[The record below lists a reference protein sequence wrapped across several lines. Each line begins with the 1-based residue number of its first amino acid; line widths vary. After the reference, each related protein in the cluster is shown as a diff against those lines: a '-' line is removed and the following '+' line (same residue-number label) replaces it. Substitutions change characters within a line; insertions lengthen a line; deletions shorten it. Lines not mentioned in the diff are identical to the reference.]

1 MDGFFLLNKEKGITS
16 NQLVQKIKKNLSL
29 KKVGHLGTLDPM
41 ATGLMVI
48 AVNRATKFS
57 SYFLESDKSY
67 YATVKLGT
75 STDTDDALGSIIE
88 TSDNFPT
95 KEKTYKVLNSFH
107 GKSLQKA
114 PYYSA
119 LKHKGKPLYKY
130 AREGDLISKPP
141 REINIFSI
149 KDFIFNHDEFSF
161 LIHCSKGTYIR
172 SIARDLGKKLGCCA
186 HLSGL
191 KRVSQG
197 KFNINQASDIEMV
210 ETNNLIS
217 IEEAFKEF
225 SDIKLRN
232 DQLKIFLNGGKL
244 KNINSEDNDYRIYDL
259 SSNFL
264 GLGNVSDNVLAIK
277 RLV

>member
-1 MDGFFLLNKEKGITS
+1 MNGFFLLNKEKGITS
-16 NQLVQKIKKNLSL
+16 NQLVQNIKKGLRL

-67 YATVKLGT
+67 CATIKLGS
-75 STDTDDALGSIIE
+75 STDTDDALGKIIE
-88 TSDNFPT
+88 TSNNLPT
-95 KEKTYKVLNSFH
+95 EENTHEALKSFI
-107 GKSLQKA
+107 GKSFQIA
-114 PYYSA
+114 PFYSA
-119 LKHKGKPLYKY
+119 LKHKGKPLYQY
-130 AREGDLISKPP
+130 AREGDLILKPP
-141 REINIFSI
+141 REINVFSI
-149 KDFIFNHDEFSF
+149 KDFIFDHDECSF

-172 SIARDLGKKLGCCA
+172 SIARDLGKKLGCGA
-186 HLSGL
+186 HLAGL

-197 KFNINQASDIEMV
+197 KFNLNDASIV
-210 ETNNLIS
+210 EEVEIKNLIS

-225 SDIKLRN
+225 SAIKLQN
-232 DQLKIFLNGGKL
+232 DQLKIFLNGSKV

-259 SSNFL
+259 SSAFL
-264 GLGNVSDNVLAIK
+264 GLGNVSNNVLALK

>member
-1 MDGFFLLNKEKGITS
+1 MDGFFLLNKETGISS
-16 NQLVQKIKKNLSL
+16 NQLVQNIKKSLRL

-67 YATVKLGT
+67 YATVKLGS
-75 STDTDDALGSIIE
+75 STNTDDALGKIIE
-88 TSDNFPT
+88 TSDNLPT
-95 KEKTYKVLNSFH
+95 KENTHEVLNSFI
-107 GKSLQKA
+107 GQSLQVA
-114 PYYSA
+114 PFYSA

-141 REINIFSI
+141 REINVFSI
-149 KDFIFNHDEFSF
+149 KEFIFDYDKCSF

-172 SIARDLGKKLGCCA
+172 SIARDLGKKLGCGA
-186 HLSGL
+186 HLAGL

-197 KFNINQASDIEMV
+197 KFNINEALIDGEV
-210 ETNNLIS
+210 EIKNLIS
-217 IEEAFKEF
+217 IEDAFKEF
-225 SDIKLRN
+225 SAIKLQN

-244 KNINSEDNDYRIYDL
+244 NNINNEDNDYRIYDL
-259 SSNFL
+259 SLNFQ
-264 GLGNVSDNVLAIK
+264 GLGNVSNNVLALK
-277 RLV
+277 QLV

>member
-75 STDTDDALGSIIE
+75 STDTDDALGNVIE

-95 KEKTYKVLNSFH
+95 KDITYKVLNSFH
-107 GKSLQKA
+107 GKSLQMA

-197 KFNINQASDIEMV
+197 KFNINHASDIEMV

-264 GLGNVSDNVLAIK
+264 GLGNVSDNVLALK

>member
-75 STDTDDALGSIIE
+75 STDTDDALGNVIE

-95 KEKTYKVLNSFH
+95 KEITYKVLNSFH

-210 ETNNLIS
+210 ETNNLIP

-244 KNINSEDNDYRIYDL
+244 KNINNEDNDYRIYDL

-264 GLGNVSDNVLAIK
+264 GLGNVSDNVLALK

>member
-1 MDGFFLLNKEKGITS
+1 MDGFFLLNKEKGLTS
-16 NQLVQKIKKNLSL
+16 NQIVQNIKKSL
-29 KKVGHLGTLDPM
+29 RFKKVGHLGTLDPM
-41 ATGLMVI
+41 ATGLLVI

-57 SYFLESDKSY
+57 SYFLESDKTY
-67 YATVKLGT
+67 HATVKLGS
-75 STDTDDALGSIIE
+75 STDTDDALGKIID
-88 TSDNFPT
+88 TSENLPSE
-95 KEKTYKVLNSFH
+95 EKTRKVLNSFI
-107 GKSLQKA
+107 GKSLQVA
-114 PYYSA
+114 PFYSA

-130 AREGDLISKPP
+130 AREGDLISKAS
-141 REINIFSI
+141 REIDVFSI
-149 KDFIFNHDEFSF
+149 KDFIFDNDECSF

-197 KFNINQASDIEMV
+197 KFNITQASAIEMV

-225 SDIKLRN
+225 SDIKLKN

-244 KNINSEDNDYRIYDL
+244 KNMNSKDNDYRIYDL

-264 GLGNVSDNVLAIK
+264 GLGNVSDNVLALK

>member
-29 KKVGHLGTLDPM
+29 KKAGHLGTLDPM

-75 STDTDDALGSIIE
+75 STDTDDALGNVIE
-88 TSDNFPT
+88 ISDNFPT

-197 KFNINQASDIEMV
+197 KFNINHASDIEMV

-244 KNINSEDNDYRIYDL
+244 KNINSKDNDYRIYDL

-264 GLGNVSDNVLAIK
+264 GLGNVSDNVLALK

>member
-29 KKVGHLGTLDPM
+29 KKAGHLGTLDPM

-75 STDTDDALGSIIE
+75 STDTDDALGNVIE

-186 HLSGL
+186 HLSEL

-197 KFNINQASDIEMV
+197 KFNINQASGIEMV

-225 SDIKLRN
+225 SNIKLRN

-244 KNINSEDNDYRIYDL
+244 KNINNEDNDYRIYDL

-264 GLGNVSDNVLAIK
+264 GLGNVTDNVLALK

>member
-16 NQLVQKIKKNLSL
+16 NQLVENVKKSL
-29 KKVGHLGTLDPM
+29 RFKKVGHLGTLDPM
-41 ATGLMVI
+41 ATGLILI

-75 STDTDDALGSIIE
+75 STDTDDALGKIIE
-88 TSDNFPT
+88 TSGNLPT
-95 KEKTYKVLNSFH
+95 EEHTHKVLSSFI
-107 GKSLQKA
+107 GQSLQIA
-114 PYYSA
+114 PFYSA
-119 LKHKGKPLYKY
+119 LKYKGKPLYKY

-141 REINIFSI
+141 REINVFSI
-149 KDFIFNHDEFSF
+149 KDFIFDHDECSF
-161 LIHCSKGTYIR
+161 LIHCSKGTYVR
-172 SIARDLGKKLGCCA
+172 SIARDLGKILGCGA

-197 KFNINQASDIEMV
+197 KFNINQALNAEEV
-210 ETNNLIS
+210 EIKDLVS
-217 IEEAFKEF
+217 IEDAFKEF
-225 SDIKLRN
+225 SAIKLQN

-244 KNINSEDNDYRIYDL
+244 KNINCEDNDYRIYDL
-259 SSNFL
+259 LSNFL
-264 GLGNVSDNVLAIK
+264 GLGIVSNNVLALK

>member
-1 MDGFFLLNKEKGITS
+1 MNGFFLLNKEKGITS
-16 NQLVQKIKKNLSL
+16 NQLVQNIKKGLRL

-67 YATVKLGT
+67 YATIKLGS
-75 STDTDDALGSIIE
+75 STDTDDALGKIIE
-88 TSDNFPT
+88 TSNNLPT
-95 KEKTYKVLNSFH
+95 EENTHEALKSFI
-107 GKSLQKA
+107 GKSFQIA
-114 PYYSA
+114 PFYSA
-119 LKHKGKPLYKY
+119 LKHKGKPLYQY
-130 AREGDLISKPP
+130 AREGDLILKPP
-141 REINIFSI
+141 REINVFSI
-149 KDFIFNHDEFSF
+149 KDFIFDHDECSF

-172 SIARDLGKKLGCCA
+172 SIARDLGKKLGCGA
-186 HLSGL
+186 HLAGL

-197 KFNINQASDIEMV
+197 KFNINDASIV
-210 ETNNLIS
+210 EEVEIKNLIS

-225 SDIKLRN
+225 SAIKLQN
-232 DQLKIFLNGGKL
+232 DQLKIFLNGSKV

-259 SSNFL
+259 SSAFL
-264 GLGNVSDNVLAIK
+264 GLGNVSNNVLALK

>member
-75 STDTDDALGSIIE
+75 STDTDDALGNVIE

-95 KEKTYKVLNSFH
+95 KDITYKALNSFH

-191 KRVSQG
+191 QRVSQG
-197 KFNINQASDIEMV
+197 KFNINQASAIEMV

-225 SDIKLRN
+225 SDIKLKN

-264 GLGNVSDNVLAIK
+264 GLGNVSDNVLALK

>member
-67 YATVKLGT
+67 YATVKLGI
-75 STDTDDALGSIIE
+75 STDTDDALGNVIE

-95 KEKTYKVLNSFH
+95 KDITYKVLNSFH

-197 KFNINQASDIEMV
+197 KFNINHASDIEMV

-264 GLGNVSDNVLAIK
+264 GLGNVSDNVLALK

>member
-1 MDGFFLLNKEKGITS
+1 MNGFFLLNKEKGITS
-16 NQLVQKIKKNLSL
+16 NQLVQNIKKGLRL

-67 YATVKLGT
+67 CATIKLGS
-75 STDTDDALGSIIE
+75 STDTDDALGKIIE
-88 TSDNFPT
+88 TSNNLPT
-95 KEKTYKVLNSFH
+95 EENTHEALKSFI
-107 GKSLQKA
+107 GKSFQIA
-114 PYYSA
+114 PFYSA
-119 LKHKGKPLYKY
+119 LKHKGKPLYQY
-130 AREGDLISKPP
+130 AREGDLILKPP
-141 REINIFSI
+141 REINVFSI
-149 KDFIFNHDEFSF
+149 KDFIFDHDECSF

-172 SIARDLGKKLGCCA
+172 SIARDLGKKLGCGA
-186 HLSGL
+186 HLAGL

-197 KFNINQASDIEMV
+197 KFNINDASIV
-210 ETNNLIS
+210 EEVEIKNLIS

-225 SDIKLRN
+225 SAIKLQN

-244 KNINSEDNDYRIYDL
+244 KNINCEDNDYRIYDL

-264 GLGNVSDNVLAIK
+264 GLGNVSNNVLALK

>member
-48 AVNRATKFS
+48 GVNRATKFS

-75 STDTDDALGSIIE
+75 STDTDDALGNVIE

-95 KEKTYKVLNSFH
+95 KEKTHEVLNSFI

-130 AREGDLISKPP
+130 AREGDFISKPP

-149 KDFIFNHDEFSF
+149 KDFIFNHDELSF

-191 KRVSQG
+191 KRVTQG

-244 KNINSEDNDYRIYDL
+244 KNINSKDNDYRIYDL

-264 GLGNVSDNVLAIK
+264 GLGNVSDNVLALK

>member
-16 NQLVQKIKKNLSL
+16 NQLVQKIKRSLSL

-57 SYFLESDKSY
+57 SYFLECDKSY

-75 STDTDDALGSIIE
+75 STDTDDALGKVIE

-95 KEKTYKVLNSFH
+95 KEKTYEVLNSFI

-114 PYYSA
+114 PFYSA

-149 KDFIFNHDEFSF
+149 KDFIFDKDEFSF

-172 SIARDLGKKLGCCA
+172 AIARDIGKKLGCCA

-191 KRVSQG
+191 KRISQG
-197 KFNINQASDIEMV
+197 KFNINQALAIEMV

-225 SDIKLRN
+225 SDIKLNN

-244 KNINSEDNDYRIYDL
+244 KNINNEDNDYRIYDL

-264 GLGNVSDNVLAIK
+264 GLGNVSDNALALK

>member
-1 MDGFFLLNKEKGITS
+1 MDGFFLLNKEKGISS
-16 NQLVQKIKKNLSL
+16 NQLVQNIKKSLRL

-67 YATVKLGT
+67 YATVKLGS
-75 STDTDDALGSIIE
+75 STDTDDALGKIIE
-88 TSDNFPT
+88 TSDNLPT
-95 KEKTYKVLNSFH
+95 EENTHEVLNSFI
-107 GKSLQKA
+107 GQSLQVA
-114 PYYSA
+114 PFYSA

-141 REINIFSI
+141 REINVFSI
-149 KDFIFNHDEFSF
+149 KEFIFDCDKCSF

-172 SIARDLGKKLGCCA
+172 SIARDVGKKLGCGA
-186 HLSGL
+186 HLAGL

-197 KFNINQASDIEMV
+197 KFNINEALIDGEV
-210 ETNNLIS
+210 EIKNLIS
-217 IEEAFKEF
+217 IEDAFKEF
-225 SDIKLRN
+225 SAIKLQN

-244 KNINSEDNDYRIYDL
+244 NNINNEDNDYRIYDL
-259 SSNFL
+259 SLNFQ
-264 GLGNVSDNVLAIK
+264 GLGNVSNNVLALK
-277 RLV
+277 QLV

>member
-16 NQLVQKIKKNLSL
+16 NQLVQHIKKSL
-29 KKVGHLGTLDPM
+29 KFKKVGHLGTLDPM
-41 ATGLMVI
+41 ATGLLVI
-48 AVNRATKFS
+48 AANRATKFS

-67 YATVKLGT
+67 HATVKLG
-75 STDTDDALGSIIE
+75 SFTDTDDALGKIIE
-88 TSDNFPT
+88 TSDNLPT
-95 KEKTYKVLNSFH
+95 EEQTHEVLNSFI
-107 GKSLQKA
+107 GQSLQIA
-114 PYYSA
+114 PFYSA

-141 REINIFSI
+141 REINVSSI
-149 KDFIFNHDEFSF
+149 KDFIFDYDECSF

-172 SIARDLGKKLGCCA
+172 SIARDLGKKLGCGA

-191 KRVSQG
+191 NRVSQG
-197 KFNINQASDIEMV
+197 QFNINQALNTEEV
-210 ETNNLIS
+210 EIKNLIS
-217 IEEAFKEF
+217 IEEAFQTF
-225 SDIKLRN
+225 SAIKLQN

-244 KNINSEDNDYRIYDL
+244 TNINCEDNDYRIYDL

-264 GLGNVSDNVLAIK
+264 GLGNVSNNVLALK

>member
-16 NQLVQKIKKNLSL
+16 NQLVQNIKKSL
-29 KKVGHLGTLDPM
+29 RLQKVGHLGTLDPM

-57 SYFLESDKSY
+57 SYFLESDKTY
-67 YATVKLGT
+67 HATVKLGS
-75 STDTDDALGSIIE
+75 STDTDDALGKIIE
-88 TSDNFPT
+88 TSDNLPT
-95 KEKTYKVLNSFH
+95 EENTHQVLNSFI
-107 GKSLQKA
+107 GKSLQIA
-114 PYYSA
+114 PFYSA

-141 REINIFSI
+141 REIIVFSI
-149 KDFIFNHDEFSF
+149 KDFIFNHDECSF

-172 SIARDLGKKLGCCA
+172 SIARDLGKKLGCGA

-197 KFNINQASDIEMV
+197 KFNTNQASIV
-210 ETNNLIS
+210 EEVKIKNLIS

-225 SDIKLRN
+225 SAIKLQN

-244 KNINSEDNDYRIYDL
+244 TNINYEDNDYRIYD
-259 SSNFL
+259 SSSAFL
-264 GLGNVSDNVLAIK
+264 GLGNVSNNVLALK

>member
-1 MDGFFLLNKEKGITS
+1 MNGFFLLNKEKGITS
-16 NQLVQKIKKNLSL
+16 NQLVQNIKKGLRL

-67 YATVKLGT
+67 CATIKLGS
-75 STDTDDALGSIIE
+75 STDTDDALGKIIE
-88 TSDNFPT
+88 TSNNLPT
-95 KEKTYKVLNSFH
+95 EENTHEALKSFI
-107 GKSLQKA
+107 GKSFQIA
-114 PYYSA
+114 PFYSA
-119 LKHKGKPLYKY
+119 LKHKGKPLYQY
-130 AREGDLISKPP
+130 AREGDLILKPP
-141 REINIFSI
+141 REINVFSI
-149 KDFIFNHDEFSF
+149 KDFIFDHDEFSF

-172 SIARDLGKKLGCCA
+172 SIARDLGVKLGCGA

-197 KFNINQASDIEMV
+197 KFYINQALNTEEV
-210 ETNNLIS
+210 EIKDLIS
-217 IEEAFKEF
+217 IEDAFKEF
-225 SDIKLRN
+225 SAIKLQN

-244 KNINSEDNDYRIYDL
+244 KNINCEDNDYRIYDL

-264 GLGNVSDNVLAIK
+264 GLGNVSNNVLALK

>member
-16 NQLVQKIKKNLSL
+16 NQLVQHIKKSL
-29 KKVGHLGTLDPM
+29 KFKKVGHLGTLDPM
-41 ATGLMVI
+41 ATGLLVI
-48 AVNRATKFS
+48 AANRATKFS

-67 YATVKLGT
+67 HATVKLG
-75 STDTDDALGSIIE
+75 SFTDTDDALGKIIQ
-88 TSDNFPT
+88 TSDNLPT
-95 KEKTYKVLNSFH
+95 EEQTHEALNSFI
-107 GKSLQKA
+107 GQSLQIA
-114 PYYSA
+114 PFYSA

-141 REINIFSI
+141 REINVSSI
-149 KDFIFNHDEFSF
+149 KDFIFDYDECSF

-172 SIARDLGKKLGCCA
+172 SIARDLGKKLRCGA

-197 KFNINQASDIEMV
+197 KFNINQALNTEEV
-210 ETNNLIS
+210 EIKNLIS
-217 IEEAFKEF
+217 IEEAFQTF
-225 SDIKLRN
+225 SAIKLQN

-244 KNINSEDNDYRIYDL
+244 TNINYEDNDYRIYDL

-264 GLGNVSDNVLAIK
+264 GLGNVSNNVLALK

>member
-1 MDGFFLLNKEKGITS
+1 MNGFFLLNKEKGITS
-16 NQLVQKIKKNLSL
+16 NQLVQNIKKGLRL

-67 YATVKLGT
+67 CATIKLGS
-75 STDTDDALGSIIE
+75 STDTDDALGKIIE
-88 TSDNFPT
+88 TSNNLPT
-95 KEKTYKVLNSFH
+95 EENTHEALKSFI
-107 GKSLQKA
+107 GKSFQIA
-114 PYYSA
+114 PFYSA
-119 LKHKGKPLYKY
+119 LKHKGKPLYQY
-130 AREGDLISKPP
+130 AREGDLILKPP
-141 REINIFSI
+141 REINVFSI
-149 KDFIFNHDEFSF
+149 KDFIFDHDEFSF

-172 SIARDLGKKLGCCA
+172 SIARDLGVKLGCGA

-197 KFNINQASDIEMV
+197 KFYINQALNTEEV
-210 ETNNLIS
+210 EIKDLIS
-217 IEEAFKEF
+217 IEDAFKEF
-225 SDIKLRN
+225 SAIKLQN
-232 DQLKIFLNGGKL
+232 DKLKIFLNGGKL
-244 KNINSEDNDYRIYDL
+244 KNINCEDNDYRIYDL

-264 GLGNVSDNVLAIK
+264 GLGNVSNNVLALK

>member
-1 MDGFFLLNKEKGITS
+1 MDGFFLLNKETGISS
-16 NQLVQKIKKNLSL
+16 NQLVQNIKKSLRL

-67 YATVKLGT
+67 YATVKLGS
-75 STDTDDALGSIIE
+75 STNTDDALGKIIE
-88 TSDNFPT
+88 TSDNLPT
-95 KEKTYKVLNSFH
+95 KENTHEVLNSFI
-107 GKSLQKA
+107 GQSLQVA
-114 PYYSA
+114 PFYSA

-130 AREGDLISKPP
+130 AREGDLISKPS
-141 REINIFSI
+141 REINVFSI
-149 KDFIFNHDEFSF
+149 KEFIFDYDKCSF

-172 SIARDLGKKLGCCA
+172 SIARDLGKKLGCGA
-186 HLSGL
+186 HLAGL

-197 KFNINQASDIEMV
+197 KFNINEALIDGEV
-210 ETNNLIS
+210 EIKNLIS
-217 IEEAFKEF
+217 IEDAFKEF
-225 SDIKLRN
+225 SAIKLQN

-244 KNINSEDNDYRIYDL
+244 NNINNKDNDYRIYDL

-264 GLGNVSDNVLAIK
+264 GLGNVSNNVLALK

>member
-1 MDGFFLLNKEKGITS
+1 MDGFFLLNKEKGISS
-16 NQLVQKIKKNLSL
+16 NQLVQNIKKSLRL

-67 YATVKLGT
+67 YATVKLGS
-75 STDTDDALGSIIE
+75 STNTDDALGKIIE
-88 TSDNFPT
+88 TSDNLPT
-95 KEKTYKVLNSFH
+95 KENTHEVLNSFI
-107 GKSLQKA
+107 GQSLQVA
-114 PYYSA
+114 PFYSA

-141 REINIFSI
+141 REINVFSI
-149 KDFIFNHDEFSF
+149 KEFIFDYDKCSF

-172 SIARDLGKKLGCCA
+172 SIARDLGKKLGCGA
-186 HLSGL
+186 HLAGL

-197 KFNINQASDIEMV
+197 KFNINEALIDGEV
-210 ETNNLIS
+210 EIKNLIS
-217 IEEAFKEF
+217 IEEAFKEL
-225 SDIKLRN
+225 SAIKLQN

-244 KNINSEDNDYRIYDL
+244 NNINNEDNDYRIYDL
-259 SSNFL
+259 SLNFQ
-264 GLGNVSDNVLAIK
+264 GLGNVSNNVLALK
-277 RLV
+277 QLV

>member
-75 STDTDDALGSIIE
+75 STDTDDALGNVIE
-88 TSDNFPT
+88 TSDNFPS
-95 KEKTYKVLNSFH
+95 KDIIYKVLHSFH

-191 KRVSQG
+191 HRVSQG
-197 KFNINQASDIEMV
+197 KFNINQASAIEMV
-210 ETNNLIS
+210 ETNKLIS
-217 IEEAFKEF
+217 IEEAFEEF
-225 SDIKLRN
+225 SDIKLKN

-264 GLGNVSDNVLAIK
+264 GLGNVSDNVLALK

>member
-75 STDTDDALGSIIE
+75 STDTDDALGNVIE

-149 KDFIFNHDEFSF
+149 KDFIFNHSEFSF

-197 KFNINQASDIEMV
+197 KFNINHASDIEMV

-225 SDIKLRN
+225 SDIKLKS

-259 SSNFL
+259 SSNFF
-264 GLGNVSDNVLAIK
+264 GLGNVSNNVLALK

>member
-16 NQLVQKIKKNLSL
+16 NQLVQNIKKFFRF

-41 ATGLMVI
+41 ATGLMII

-57 SYFLESDKSY
+57 SYFLESDKTY
-67 YATVKLGT
+67 HATVKLGS
-75 STDTDDALGSIIE
+75 STDTDDAFGKIIE
-88 TSDNFPT
+88 TSENVPT
-95 KEKTYKVLNSFH
+95 KENTYDVLNSFH
-107 GKSLQKA
+107 GKSLQVA
-114 PYYSA
+114 PFYSA

-141 REINIFSI
+141 REINVFSI
-149 KDFIFNHDEFSF
+149 KDFIFASDECSF

-172 SIARDLGKKLGCCA
+172 SIARDLGEKLGCGA
-186 HLSGL
+186 HLVGL

-197 KFNINQASDIEMV
+197 KFNIKRALTAEKV
-210 ETNNLIS
+210 EIKNLIS
-217 IEEAFKEF
+217 IEEAFKAF
-225 SDIKLRN
+225 PDIKLQN

-244 KNINSEDNDYRIYDL
+244 KNINSEDDDYRIYDL
-259 SSNFL
+259 SSTFI
-264 GLGNVSDNVLAIK
+264 GLGNVSNNVLALK

>member
-16 NQLVQKIKKNLSL
+16 NQLVQNIKKSL
-29 KKVGHLGTLDPM
+29 KFKKVGHLGTLDPM
-41 ATGLMVI
+41 ATGLMVL

-67 YATVKLGT
+67 HAKVKLG
-75 STDTDDALGSIIE
+75 SFTDTDDALGKIIE
-88 TSDNFPT
+88 TSDNTPT
-95 KEKTYKVLNSFH
+95 EEQTLEVLNSFI
-107 GKSLQKA
+107 GQSLQTA
-114 PYYSA
+114 PFYSA

-141 REINIFSI
+141 REINVFSI
-149 KDFIFNHDEFSF
+149 KDFIFDHDECSF

-172 SIARDLGKKLGCCA
+172 SIARDLGKKLGCGA

-197 KFNINQASDIEMV
+197 KFNINQALNAEEV
-210 ETNNLIS
+210 EIKNLIS
-217 IEEAFKEF
+217 IEEAFKAF
-225 SDIKLRN
+225 SYIKLKN

-244 KNINSEDNDYRIYDL
+244 KNINFEDNDYRIYDI

-264 GLGNVSDNVLAIK
+264 GLGNVSNNVLALK

>member
-16 NQLVQKIKKNLSL
+16 NQLVQKIKKSL
-29 KKVGHLGTLDPM
+29 RFKKVGHMGTLDPM

-57 SYFLESDKSY
+57 SYFLESDKTY
-67 YATVKLGT
+67 HAKVKLGS

-88 TSDNFPT
+88 TSENLPT
-95 KEKTYKVLNSFH
+95 EENTREILNSFI
-107 GKSLQKA
+107 GKSLQLA

-141 REINIFSI
+141 REINVYSI
-149 KDFIFNHDEFSF
+149 KDFIFNRDECSF

-172 SIARDLGKKLGCCA
+172 SIARDLGKKLGCGA
-186 HLSGL
+186 HLASL

-197 KFNINQASDIEMV
+197 KFNINQASIAGEV
-210 ETNNLIS
+210 EIKNLIS
-217 IEEAFKEF
+217 IEEAFNEF
-225 SDIKLRN
+225 SAIKLQN

-259 SSNFL
+259 SSVFL
-264 GLGNVSDNVLAIK
+264 GLGNVSNNVLALT

>member
-29 KKVGHLGTLDPM
+29 KKAGHLGTLDPM

-48 AVNRATKFS
+48 AVNKATKFS

-75 STDTDDALGSIIE
+75 STDTDDALGNVIE
-88 TSDNFPT
+88 MSDNFPT

-197 KFNINQASDIEMV
+197 KFNINHASDIEMV

-244 KNINSEDNDYRIYDL
+244 KNINSKDNDYRIYDL

-264 GLGNVSDNVLAIK
+264 GLGNVSDNVLALK

>member
-16 NQLVQKIKKNLSL
+16 NQLVQHIKKSL
-29 KKVGHLGTLDPM
+29 KFKKVGHLGTLDPM

-48 AVNRATKFS
+48 AANRATKFS

-67 YATVKLGT
+67 HATVKLG
-75 STDTDDALGSIIE
+75 SFTDTDDALGKIIE
-88 TSDNFPT
+88 TSDNLPT
-95 KEKTYKVLNSFH
+95 EEQTHEVLNSFI
-107 GKSLQKA
+107 GQSLQIA
-114 PYYSA
+114 PFYSA

-141 REINIFSI
+141 REINVFSI
-149 KDFIFNHDEFSF
+149 KDFIFDYDECSF

-172 SIARDLGKKLGCCA
+172 SIARDLGKKLGCGA
-186 HLSGL
+186 HLSDL

-197 KFNINQASDIEMV
+197 KFNINQALNTEEV
-210 ETNNLIS
+210 EIKNLIS
-217 IEEAFKEF
+217 IEEAFQTF
-225 SDIKLRN
+225 SAIELQN

-244 KNINSEDNDYRIYDL
+244 TNINYEDNDYRIYDL

-264 GLGNVSDNVLAIK
+264 GLGNVSNNLLALK